1 MEYDYDK
8 LIGKIAEKFY
18 TRKRFAMA
26 MGMSERTLSLKMNNK
41 IDFTQDEI
49 SKACEILEIKHTDIP
64 IYFFTQVVQTA

>member
-8 LIGKIAEKFY
+8 LIGKIVEKFY

-49 SKACEILEIKHTDIP
+49 SQACEILEIKHTDSP

>member
-8 LIGKIAEKFY
+8 LIGKIVEKFY

>member
-8 LIGKIAEKFY
+8 LIGKIIEKFY